1 MKKYKNVIQDAFQR
15 AKIINQNLEK
25 ESIGVENCSAVLS
38 INFYRASIN
47 ASKTAIFCTETLH
60 STKSNF
66 YVDLPSSLTPA
77 IPSLQSE
84 YFLLRTGG
92 EEEDYNPLGFFL
104 FDTELCKDDEP
115 IFTFEEESSKLSDCG
130 CVFKNQVCIQTLEG
144 GFNLYSILES
154 SVKLVWTTP
163 PTLRIASRYSIVT
176 MDDSG
181 IAILYGKQGKS
192 GSFNIHL
199 AMLAKS
205 DGRTIYDTDT
215 GLGFND
221 LSVYD
226 DRHLNSLTLYDNFVF
241 FVYGPAIG
249 NRHLQIWS
257 QKKAVKE
264 EDIVFF
270 T

>member
-1 MKKYKNVIQDAFQR
+1 
-15 AKIINQNLEK
+15 
-25 ESIGVENCSAVLS
+25 
-38 INFYRASIN
+38 
-47 ASKTAIFCTETLH
+47 
-60 STKSNF
+60 
-66 YVDLPSSLTPA
+66 
-77 IPSLQSE
+77 
-84 YFLLRTGG
+84 
-92 EEEDYNPLGFFL
+92 
-104 FDTELCKDDEP
+104 
-115 IFTFEEESSKLSDCG
+115 
-130 CVFKNQVCIQTLEG
+130 
-144 GFNLYSILES
+144 
-154 SVKLVWTTP
+154 
-163 PTLRIASRYSIVT
+163 